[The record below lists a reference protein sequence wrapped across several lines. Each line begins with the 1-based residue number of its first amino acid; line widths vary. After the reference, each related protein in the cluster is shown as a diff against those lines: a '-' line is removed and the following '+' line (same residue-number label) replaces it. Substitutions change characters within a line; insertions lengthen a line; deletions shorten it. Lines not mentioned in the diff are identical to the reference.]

1 MVHTSLSGL
10 DPTAANTV
18 VAAPPGI
25 RGQRRDER
33 ALEKL
38 SAQAWREPDISG
50 HCQCAASIAIASLQG
65 FVGEGVGRPA
75 MARTLVIASGSIFHI
90 RVPTTRGRRTGA
102 WGTLCSMEGKDAA
115 HRRSGSTL
123 RAMKGKIMSCC
134 CQPSGPH
141 RSKNMYSLFHH
152 LESSMLSIGIPDGND
167 QLIP

>member
-1 MVHTSLSGL
+1 MHTSLSVL

-18 VAAPPGI
+18 VAAPPGV

-33 ALEKL
+33 ALERL
-38 SAQAWREPDISG
+38 SAQAWREPDMSG
-50 HCQCAASIAIASLQG
+50 YCECAALIAMASPQG
-65 FVGEGVGRPA
+65 FVGGRQTSNGTDIGHCFGSN
-75 MARTLVIASGSIFHI
+75 TLYQVTDNS
-90 RVPTTRGRRTGA
+90 GRRTGA
-102 WGTLCSMEGKDAA
+102 WGTLCLMEGKEVA
-115 HRRSGSTL
+115 HRRSVSTL

-152 LESSMLSIGIPDGND
+152 LESSMLSVGIPEGND